1 MVQFAVRSGTEQP
14 LRGARQAVAQR
25 PAGVLRLAAK
35 RTGATK
41 ASNQSFLGIMMVLTL
56 LFAALVG
63 ECSAAAPQPL
73 IVGDTRVTALSERCA
88 PIPLTLP
95 LALPLCTLA
104 LLHAAPAGRPA
115 LPAGRPALLRPL
127 LRSHGFSSP
136 C

>member
-1 MVQFAVRSGTEQP
+1 MAQFAVHSGTEQP
-14 LRGARQAVAQR
+14 LCEARGR
-25 PAGVLRLAAK
+25 RLLSSGQGLSQ

-88 PIPLTLP
+88 PEGSRFARWHCCTLRLLGGQLSP
-95 LALPLCTLA
+95 LAGQLSSAPCCVCTA
-104 LLHAAPAGRPA
+104 SPPPADAAAAAG
-115 LPAGRPALLRPL
+115 
-127 LRSHGFSSP
+127 
-136 C
+136 